1 MPVRLFPDFV
11 AMNSRH
17 FFAACLALLLTIPV
31 WAANLVYLD
40 TPMGAERLM
49 AARNRQQ
56 FFLVEPYL
64 DTQQNLA
71 FCGPASMAAVLNS
84 LGIPRPSGGALYPY
98 RFFTQDN
105 LFTPATQGIKSYAQV
120 SAQGMTL
127 AEFTAFLNAL
137 GVRAVSHYAD
147 GLEIEALRTLVK
159 NTLADT
165 KQRLVVNYSRKPLG
179 QVGDGHLS
187 PVAAYD
193 AASDSVL
200 VLDVAKFKYPPT
212 WVPLDELLQAMRTTD
227 PDSGRSRGMV
237 LVGP

>member
-1 MPVRLFPDFV
+1 
-11 AMNSRH
+11 MNPRH
-17 FFAACLALLLTIPV
+17 FAAACLALLLTFPA

-49 AARNRQQ
+49 AAQNRQQ
-56 FFLVEPYL
+56 FFLVAPYL

-84 LGIPRPSGGALYPY
+84 LGIPRPYAATLHPY
-98 RFFTQDN
+98 RYFTQDN
-105 LFTPATQGIKSYAQV
+105 LFTPATQRIKSYALV

-127 AEFTAFLNAL
+127 AEFTEFLNAL

-147 GLEIEALRTLVK
+147 GLEIEALRTLVRSALE
-159 NTLADT
+159 NPAR
-165 KQRLVVNYSRKPLG
+165 RLVVNYSRKPLG

-193 AASDSVL
+193 EASDSVL

-212 WVPLDELLQAMRTTD
+212 WVPLGELLQAMRTTD
-227 PDSGRSRGMV
+227 PDSGKSRGMV
-237 LVGP
+237 LIGP